1 MCHKSTI
8 YLAVSQADQAL
19 ADVLLAHIKHRNL
32 ICKTSADMQESLA
45 NALDMHKAMN
55 EADMLVLIDSH
66 DFRQQQPNHELQF
79 AQTLE
84 KPLVVISLHQKVD
97 ESRSTWRVRLFDFTN
112 PRHRT
117 WRQVIETINNLANTL
132 HQPADDPFLI

>member
-1 MCHKSTI
+1 
-8 YLAVSQADQAL
+8 
-19 ADVLLAHIKHRNL
+19 
-32 ICKTSADMQESLA
+32 
-45 NALDMHKAMN
+45 
-55 EADMLVLIDSH
+55 H
-66 DFRQQQPNHELQF
+66 DFRQQQPNYELQF